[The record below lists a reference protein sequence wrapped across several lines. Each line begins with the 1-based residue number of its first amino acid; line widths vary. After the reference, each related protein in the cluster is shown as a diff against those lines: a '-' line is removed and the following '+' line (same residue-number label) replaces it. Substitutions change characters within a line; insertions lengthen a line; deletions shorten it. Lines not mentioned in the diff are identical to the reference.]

1 MKLVQKLAAG
11 AALAV
16 GGVGAAMAQT
26 TTGGTSIDFSSMT
39 GAVSATAVVA
49 ALVAMGVVKIGP
61 GFAKWALNK
70 VAAFF

>member
-1 MKLVQKLAAG
+1 MKMKLAQKVGIG

-16 GGVGAAMAQT
+16 LGTEAAMAQ
-26 TTGGTSIDFSSMT
+26 GAGTLDFSTMT
-39 GAVSATAVVA
+39 AAVSATAVVA

-70 VAAFF
+70 VSSFF

>member
-1 MKLVQKLAAG
+1 MRAYLRAILVAG
-11 AALAV
+11 TAL
-16 GGVGAAMAQT
+16 GVAGAAMAQT
-26 TTGGTSIDFSSMT
+26 TTSGIDFSSMT

>member
-1 MKLVQKLAAG
+1 MKLMQKLAAG

-26 TTGGTSIDFSSMT
+26 AGGTSIDFSSMT